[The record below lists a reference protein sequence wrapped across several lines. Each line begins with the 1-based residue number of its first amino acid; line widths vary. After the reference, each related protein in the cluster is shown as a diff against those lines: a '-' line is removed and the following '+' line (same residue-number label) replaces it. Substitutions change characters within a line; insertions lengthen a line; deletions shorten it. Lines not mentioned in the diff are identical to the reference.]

1 MRQRYA
7 LFCNLPNLF
16 AKIPHFDTFFHNSSP
31 LVMAWNFSDNIKYV
45 NKMLNIRRPNVK
57 YALFTPIFSQREKIG
72 YTPLTAVVTLQC
84 NSKTTVNMESKNYSE
99 TQNWYPAYRYLTM
112 LIEHPEILAPPQP
125 QSETRTEPCPQPTSP
140 RSMPAIHRP
149 RPACTNTPHPRSLP
163 STHITRSR
171 GAIYCARP
179 AGSNS
184 LEASKRRYCD
194 SL

>member
-1 MRQRYA
+1 
-7 LFCNLPNLF
+7 
-16 AKIPHFDTFFHNSSP
+16 
-31 LVMAWNFSDNIKYV
+31 MAWNFSDNIKYV

-84 NSKTTVNMESKNYSE
+84 NSKTTVNMKSKNYSE

-140 RSMPAIHRP
+140 EVCPQSTAPPSLHQHPPPTKSAL
-149 RPACTNTPHPRSLP
+149 NPHHP
-163 STHITRSR
+163 
-171 GAIYCARP
+171 
-179 AGSNS
+179 
-184 LEASKRRYCD
+184 K
-194 SL
+194 